1 MVKHRQSCAR
11 FRMELGLLVAGML
24 MSTVCLGSSSTP
36 PPSEADPAVQAAPSK
51 KASTPAAKPKAT
63 APKKTSP
70 KKVTAKKTG
79 GAPPAPKAP
88 VEKEIAGRRDPF
100 KLPGP
105 PVQGQG
111 VVEQMLGPL
120 PPGTRGLLISQL
132 RLEGIVRLDT
142 TNTMIVVVD
151 NNTNR
156 AYFLREND
164 AVYDGVV
171 TKITPDSVTF
181 KQNYSE
187 PGGPSGVRDVVK
199 RMSPGPG
206 EGR

>member
-1 MVKHRQSCAR
+1 M
-11 FRMELGLLVAGML
+11 
-24 MSTVCLGSSSTP
+24 
-36 PPSEADPAVQAAPSK
+36 
-51 KASTPAAKPKAT
+51 
-63 APKKTSP
+63 
-70 KKVTAKKTG
+70 
-79 GAPPAPKAP
+79 
-88 VEKEIAGRRDPF
+88 
-100 KLPGP
+100 
-105 PVQGQG
+105 QG
-111 VVEQMLGPL
+111 VRDGRLERLVVAEQVLGPL
-120 PPGTRGLLISQL
+120 PPGTRGLVIGQL

-142 TNTMIVVVD
+142 TNTMIAVVD

-171 TKITPDSVTF
+171 SKITPDSVTF